1 MQQLNMYEN
10 YLKKCELSEQT
21 CEVYL
26 REAEHFWKYLNGR
39 NVTKELTLSYKKEL
53 VSQNFAPSTINLY
66 VTAVNKY
73 IKYIGCEHACILI
86 QGTAQL

>member
-26 REAEHFWKYLNGR
+26 REAEHFLKYLNGR
-39 NVTKELTLSYKKEL
+39 NVTKELALSYKKNWSVKAL
-53 VSQNFAPSTINLY
+53 HLFQP
-66 VTAVNKY
+66 
-73 IKYIGCEHACILI
+73 IKPLCDSC
-86 QGTAQL
+86 Q